1 MTVKEYLSLVK
12 LKQEQITEKEE
23 YIARLRRSLE
33 IIGIDYDRDSVQ
45 TSPDGDKYADT
56 FGKIM
61 EAETDLIKMKKMFVN
76 FRVKVLDM
84 IQKLPEKKHR
94 DVLQYVYLDYMKL
107 KKCAVIMG
115 FSYDYVRELHLEALK
130 AFEQKF
136 PQQFD

>member
-56 FGKIM
+56 FGKII
-61 EAETDLIKMKKMFVN
+61 EAEKDLITMKKMFVN

-94 DVLQYVYLDYMKL
+94 DVLQYVYLDCLKL

-115 FSYDYVRELHLEALK
+115 FSYDYVRELHLDALK
-130 AFEQKF
+130 AFEEKF